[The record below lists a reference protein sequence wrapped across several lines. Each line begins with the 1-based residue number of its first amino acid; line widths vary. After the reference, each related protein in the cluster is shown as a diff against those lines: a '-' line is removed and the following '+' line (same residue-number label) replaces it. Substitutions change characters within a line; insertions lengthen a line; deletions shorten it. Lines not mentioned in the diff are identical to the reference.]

1 MSIDEGYYE
10 NLIAPIEDRMIR
22 SIWRVVR
29 DADDADDALQEALA
43 TVWKRL
49 DRIRRHPNPQ
59 ALVLKICVDSAYD
72 VLRKR
77 LRSRRR
83 EDLEAVDRQLPDPHP
98 QPLEV
103 ASGRENHAA
112 VLRAIG
118 ELPRNQ
124 GRAVLM
130 RIVEDEPYSAIAEA
144 LGCEEATARAHV
156 KRGRHR
162 LAELLAPLFPQFV
175 REVPKS

>member
-29 DADDADDALQEALA
+29 DADDADDALQDALA

-83 EDLEAVDRQLPDPHP
+83 EDLEAVDRQLPDPRP

-144 LGCEEATARAHV
+144 LGCEESTARAHV